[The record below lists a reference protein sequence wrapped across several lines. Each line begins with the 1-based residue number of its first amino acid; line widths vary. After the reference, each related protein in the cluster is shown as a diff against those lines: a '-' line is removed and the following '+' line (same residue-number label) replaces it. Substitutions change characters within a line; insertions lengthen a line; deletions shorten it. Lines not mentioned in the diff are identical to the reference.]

1 MLQTQGPSAESYFP
15 FNKSGVTYVMS
26 RKAMPDQIDTVV
38 TADGILV
45 VTMNHPPIN
54 GLSRAVNNGL
64 TRAVLQVEASAGA
77 IKGVVLH
84 GAGRCFCAG
93 ADLTSFGGKETER
106 RVKLGRPST
115 DTWGFEELDVRR
127 REEEEDQS
135 LCGVIGG

>member
-1 MLQTQGPSAESYFP
+1 
-15 FNKSGVTYVMS
+15 MS